1 MGLCSFVS
9 VFGAVRHVYDSK
21 HNVEKGISK
30 GMKITDV
37 SVFIVIFIS
46 RINKWIKNKEKNR

>member
-1 MGLCSFVS
+1 MRFGIWGHFFFLCIW
-9 VFGAVRHVYDSK
+9 GGQTYDPK
-21 HNVEKGISK
+21 HNVEKDISK

-46 RINKWIKNKEKNR
+46 RINK